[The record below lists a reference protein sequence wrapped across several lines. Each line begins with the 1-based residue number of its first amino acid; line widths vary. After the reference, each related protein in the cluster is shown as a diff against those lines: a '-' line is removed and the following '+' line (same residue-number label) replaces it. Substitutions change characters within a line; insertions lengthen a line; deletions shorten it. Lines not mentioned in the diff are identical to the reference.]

1 MKSKI
6 NQKRLPKFMR
16 FYFVFFH
23 VLLLGFIGLLF
34 FGYYFKNSKLNI
46 LKRYVDFFIYFNQEK
61 SELQNIVGQVKKLNI
76 LSLQKDVSIY
86 KENQTRDFITFSID
100 RIQKLEKKL
109 VDIAND
115 IGDKEISDYYL
126 K

>member
-1 MKSKI
+1 
-6 NQKRLPKFMR
+6 
-16 FYFVFFH
+16 
-23 VLLLGFIGLLF
+23 
-34 FGYYFKNSKLNI
+34 
-46 LKRYVDFFIYFNQEK
+46 
-61 SELQNIVGQVKKLNI
+61 LNI